1 MITCPLS
8 RFVLRAFNSETR
20 RVSGNGSNRPAS
32 PSAFGR
38 RVSISLRVDSRISS
52 SAEFLSVLSCVV
64 LCCAVMRLFVQ
75 LVLRFSLLSWSSSQV
90 FHSPRRAVPSHR
102 AKTAEITELAQT
114 T

>member
-64 LCCAVMRLFVQ
+64 L
-75 LVLRFSLLSWSSSQV
+75 
-90 FHSPRRAVPSHR
+90 
-102 AKTAEITELAQT
+102 
-114 T
+114 